1 MRKHSI
7 RQASG
12 CFFYSLSLVLTFLFP
27 VTAVGVT
34 SPNVVTSNVVTSNVV
49 TSNIVII
56 LDDLGNRKTD
66 HDALLLP
73 KEVVFS
79 ILPDTPFASYLSH
92 QADGQGRDVMLHLPM
107 EAVANNRLL
116 GPRAITAD
124 MYPSGI
130 AETLKAAL
138 ASVPEA
144 RGLNNHMGS
153 LLTGERRA
161 MQALMYEV
169 SRRDLFFIDSRTTPN
184 SLAQDVA
191 QENGIPSAHR
201 HVFIDH
207 EQSEAFMQQQL
218 NKLARIARERGVAIG
233 IAHPHEATL
242 AFLQTQ
248 LPILER
254 QGIQLIS
261 LSTYFARQKTNRP
274 QQVATSRRVAAP
286 Q

>member
-1 MRKHSI
+1 MRKHPI
-7 RQASG
+7 RQALIR
-12 CFFYSLSLVLTFLFP
+12 FFYSLSLVLTLLVP
-27 VTAVGVT
+27 AAAAAGAS
-34 SPNVVTSNVVTSNVV
+34 SPSGMPA
-49 TSNIVII
+49 NIVII
-56 LDDLGNRKTD
+56 LDDLGNRQTD
-66 HDALLLP
+66 HDALSLP

-79 ILPDTPFASYLSH
+79 ILPDTPFASHLSR

-107 EAVANNRLL
+107 QAVANNHFL

-130 AETLKAAL
+130 ADTLRAAL

-169 SRRDLFFIDSRTTPN
+169 SQHDLFFVDSRTTPN

-191 QENGIPSAHR
+191 RENGVPSAHR

-207 EQSEAFMQQQL
+207 VQTEAFMRQQL
-218 NKLARIARERGVAIG
+218 NQLARIAQRRGVAIG
-233 IAHPHEATL
+233 IAHPHQSTL
-242 AFLQTQ
+242 DFLQTQ
-248 LPILER
+248 LPALER
-254 QGIQLIS
+254 EGIHLIS
-261 LSTYFARQKTNRP
+261 LSTYFARQKPHRP
-274 QQVATSRRVAAP
+274 SEVATSTRVAAP